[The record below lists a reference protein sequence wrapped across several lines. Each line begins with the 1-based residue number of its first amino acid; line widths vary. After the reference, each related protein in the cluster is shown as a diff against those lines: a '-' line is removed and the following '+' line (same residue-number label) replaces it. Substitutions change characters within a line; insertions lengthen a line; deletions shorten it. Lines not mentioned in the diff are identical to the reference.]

1 MLMQDHD
8 SLMSIGRRF
17 FVEQDRQRGP
27 LAADLIAP
35 SYTATIGGNPPM
47 DQAGHDGFGRGFF
60 AAFPDLHHEIEL
72 VLADGDHVFV
82 RFMLHGTHQAAFFG
96 IPATNKRIAVA
107 AHAVLEVRDGRVTRL
122 RGVFD
127 EAGMLRQLGV
137 LPS

>member
-1 MLMQDHD
+1 MQD
-8 SLMSIGRRF
+8 LEALRTIGRRF
-17 FVEQDRQRGP
+17 FSEQDRQRGP
-27 LAADLIAP
+27 LPADLIAP
-35 SYTATIGGNPPM
+35 SYSATIGSNPPM
-47 DQAGHDGFGRGFF
+47 DRAGHDGFGRGFF

-72 VLADGDHVFV
+72 VLADGDNVLV
-82 RFMLHGTHQAAFFG
+82 RFVLHGTHQAAFFG
-96 IPATNKRIAVA
+96 IPATNKRISVA